1 MMYSPTQLPSSRF
14 PPGQAV
20 GKKLEVRTA
29 GPPWITVLNRLAQ
42 PYATLDHRHH
52 QLPP

>member
-1 MMYSPTQLPSSRF
+1 MLVLKAGGSAAAEPVSLPVMMYSPTQLPSSRF

-29 GPPWITVLNRLAQ
+29 GPPGS
-42 PYATLDHRHH
+42 PF
-52 QLPP
+52 